1 MGMSK
6 KIVIKHILVAL
17 DTSRHSLAALE
28 AAASLAKSLE
38 AELQGIFVEDIKWFN
53 LGQISLSYEISD
65 LTGTIKR
72 LDDEEIERQVRAQ
85 SARLQKL
92 MDTIGKRGNLKYTFR
107 SVRGGVEKE
116 LLTATESA
124 DLITIGRVG
133 WSHKKLSEL
142 GRTAKIIIEETD
154 KPVLILQHGWHIG
167 NTTVVIYDGTES
179 GERALIVAEQLAF
192 KQNNKLMVI
201 LSTSKSEEEGKLKEA
216 VYGILHKSAVQVQM
230 QMMKADKITTLKR
243 IVKNEKGG
251 LLIVPK
257 HHELFGEKN
266 LEELLSRIPCPLLLF
281 N

>member
-1 MGMSK
+1 
-6 KIVIKHILVAL
+6 
-17 DTSRHSLAALE
+17 
-28 AAASLAKSLE
+28 
-38 AELQGIFVEDIKWFN
+38 
-53 LGQISLSYEISD
+53 LGQFSLSYEISD

-124 DLITIGRVG
+124 DLITIGRIG

-142 GRTAKIIIEETD
+142 GRTAKTIIEETN
-154 KPVLILQHGWHIG
+154 KPVLILQQGWHIG

-179 GERALIVAEQLAF
+179 GERALIIAEQLAL
-192 KQNNKLMVI
+192 KQNNKLKVI
-201 LSTSKSEEEGKLKEA
+201 LDPGKGEEEGELKEA
-216 VYGILHKSAVQVQM
+216 VYRILLETTVKVQM
-230 QMMKADKITTLKR
+230 QIMETDDIETLKR
-243 IVKNEKGG
+243 IIKSDKGG

-257 HHELFGEKN
+257 HHELFGEAN
-266 LEELLSRIPCPLLLF
+266 LEQILTNIPCPLLLF